1 MFMSF
6 LGIFFDFCNSD
17 GEVFWKHVSPT
28 STNRIRYLQ
37 TLSDWWK
44 SAGFCFHQVQP
55 TTEDDMFAE
64 PGQHFCGSGRLQEAS
79 AMLGGNFLG
88 SRMVQIPWKW
98 LCWTTSLVGKLRFV
112 WCHKSFSKKTTGA
125 YEILLHQVTSC
136 SGAYARDM
144 GVWSLVNNFFLEV
157 PTQGFCRKK
166 GPAEWHEVEMDG
178 NTSATKRKAS
188 EEASSLDQ
196 LSST

>member
-1 MFMSF
+1 M
-6 LGIFFDFCNSD
+6 
-17 GEVFWKHVSPT
+17 SPT

-98 LCWTTSLVGKLRFV
+98 LCWMTSLVGKLR
-112 WCHKSFSKKTTGA
+112 CHKSFSKQQLGPMN
-125 YEILLHQVTSC
+125 ILLHQVTLC
-136 SGAYARDM
+136 VQALTPVTWVCEAYE
-144 GVWSLVNNFFLEV
+144 NNFFLEV
-157 PTQGFCRKK
+157 STRVSVEKK
-166 GPAEWHEVEMDG
+166 TCGDM
-178 NTSATKRKAS
+178 R
-188 EEASSLDQ
+188 
-196 LSST
+196 